1 MKDLTITSVIKVY
14 EYDELNDADRALLD
28 DAIEATRRSYA
39 PYSHFSVGA
48 AALLANGVIVTGTN
62 QENAAYPS
70 GLCAERTTLFYANSQ
85 YPDQA
90 VKTLAIAARTEK
102 DFIDTPI
109 PPCGACRQVILETE
123 KTNNPY
129 VYCFTAKSVFTKYR
143 VWDIYY
149 PCHLTHQPWRIDY
162 DKNLPDKTER
172 YACIDHK
179 LSYRKELAERKEF
192 V

>member
-14 EYDELNDADRALLD
+14 EYDELNDTDRALLD

-48 AALLANGVIVTGTN
+48 AALLANGVVVTGTN

-90 VKTLAIAARTEK
+90 VVTLAIAARTEK

-109 PPCGACRQVILETE
+109 PPCGCIVATHCIECDPCCTLHCDLPVPAKKQT
-123 KTNNPY
+123 TN
-129 VYCFTAKSVFTKYR
+129 
-143 VWDIYY
+143 
-149 PCHLTHQPWRIDY
+149 
-162 DKNLPDKTER
+162 
-172 YACIDHK
+172 
-179 LSYRKELAERKEF
+179 
-192 V
+192 

>member
-39 PYSHFSVGA
+39 PYSHFSVGQQHCWPTGDSDRNQSGKRSLPVRTLRRTNYVVLCQFA
-48 AALLANGVIVTGTN
+48 VSGPGSEDSCHRRTYGKRLYRHSDSSLRRLSPGDSGNGKRYKQPIRILLYG
-62 QENAAYPS
+62 
-70 GLCAERTTLFYANSQ
+70 
-85 YPDQA
+85 
-90 VKTLAIAARTEK
+90 
-102 DFIDTPI
+102 
-109 PPCGACRQVILETE
+109 
-123 KTNNPY
+123 
-129 VYCFTAKSVFTKYR
+129 KSVFTKYR

>member
-70 GLCAERTTLFYANSQ
+70 DFAPNELRCSMPIRSIRT
-85 YPDQA
+85 
-90 VKTLAIAARTEK
+90 
-102 DFIDTPI
+102 
-109 PPCGACRQVILETE
+109 RQ
-123 KTNNPY
+123 
-129 VYCFTAKSVFTKYR
+129 
-143 VWDIYY
+143 
-149 PCHLTHQPWRIDY
+149 
-162 DKNLPDKTER
+162 
-172 YACIDHK
+172 
-179 LSYRKELAERKEF
+179 
-192 V
+192 